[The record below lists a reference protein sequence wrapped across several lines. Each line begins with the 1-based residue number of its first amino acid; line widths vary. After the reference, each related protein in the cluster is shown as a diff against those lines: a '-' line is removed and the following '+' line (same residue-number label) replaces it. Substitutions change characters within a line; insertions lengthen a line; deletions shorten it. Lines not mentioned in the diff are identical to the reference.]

1 MDSSENFTL
10 IQKTKGK
17 LPRLPFVHIK
27 EKSLGITYE
36 LALIF
41 VGDKTS
47 RALNKKYRD
56 KTYTPNVLSF
66 PLSKNAGEI
75 YINPNVAKKQAPKFG
90 VNTETF
96 IAHLFIHGLM
106 HLKGYDHGSKMD
118 KAEAKIRKEFS
129 L

>member
-17 LPRLPFVHIK
+17 LPRLPFVRIK
-27 EKSLGITYE
+27 EKSLGAHYE

-41 VGDKTS
+41 VGDTSS
-47 RALNKKYRD
+47 RALNKTYRG

-66 PLSKNAGEI
+66 PLSKTAGEI

>member
-17 LPRLPFVHIK
+17 LPRLPFVRIK
-27 EKSLGITYE
+27 EKALGEQYE

-47 RALNKKYRD
+47 RKLNETYRE

-66 PLSKNAGEI
+66 PLSETAGEI
-75 YINPNVAKKQAPKFG
+75 YINPNVARKQAPKFG
-90 VNTETF
+90 VKTDVF
-96 IAHLFIHGLM
+96 IGHLFIHGLM
-106 HLKGYDHGSKMD
+106 HLKGYDHSSKMGR
-118 KAEAKIRKEFS
+118 AEAKLRKEFS